1 MKPTLSY
8 KGLSLLIATAALLG
22 VVGSARA
29 ADDKKPN
36 VVMLMQD
43 DTGWNDFGCYSG
55 GGTALGHPTPNVD
68 RLAKEG
74 AMFTCWYGQ
83 ASCTAGRASFIT
95 GRIPIRSAL
104 SIVVAPGDEN
114 FLRKSTPTMPSSSRR
129 TVTRRTSPASGISA
143 TNRKPI
149 QSSTA
154 LTK

>member
-1 MKPTLSY
+1 MKRIPILIFLTLAF
-8 KGLSLLIATAALLG
+8 GLAVGVGTSAQAA
-22 VVGSARA
+22 
-29 ADDKKPN
+29 DKKPN

-55 GGTALGHPTPNVD
+55 GGAALGHPTPNVD

-104 SIVVAPGDEN
+104 SIVVAPVTRTFSGKA
-114 FLRKSTPTMPSSSRR
+114 LRRSPSSSRR
-129 TVTRRTSPASGISA
+129 TVTRRTSRASGISA

>member
-1 MKPTLSY
+1 MKPTLNY

-22 VVGSARA
+22 VVGSAQA
-29 ADDKKPN
+29 ADKKPN
-36 VVMLMQD
+36 IVMLMQD

-55 GGTALGHPTPNVD
+55 GGVALGHPTPNVD

-95 GRIPIRSAL
+95 GLIPSVRRSQLWSPPVTRTFSGKAL
-104 SIVVAPGDEN
+104 RR
-114 FLRKSTPTMPSSSRR
+114 LPSSSRR

-154 LTK
+154 STR